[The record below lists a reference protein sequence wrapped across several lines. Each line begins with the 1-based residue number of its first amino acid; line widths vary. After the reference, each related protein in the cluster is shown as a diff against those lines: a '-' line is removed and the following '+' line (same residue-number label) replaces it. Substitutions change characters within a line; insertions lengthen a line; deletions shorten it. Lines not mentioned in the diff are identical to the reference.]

1 MGIHREISK
10 VQKIYSKSFKILA
23 REGKEKRD
31 KKRESQGV
39 GICPI
44 SLRSFKIPLSLQRNI
59 CLNMHTSDITLSHK
73 NPSYLT
79 ILEGNA

>member
-31 KKRESQGV
+31 KTRESQGV
-39 GICPI
+39 GIHPI
-44 SLRSFKIPLSLQRNI
+44 SLRSFKIPLSFQKNI
-59 CLNMHTSDITLSHK
+59 CQNKHLI
-73 NPSYLT
+73 
-79 ILEGNA
+79 ILEGNAQAKPLGLEI